1 VIAVLQAGPLAPAAF
16 PGLADLARPGSAAP
30 SLTWTSAG
38 ALSITAVLA
47 GAINSVAGGG
57 SFLTFPALMFCGVT
71 PIRANATNTVAVWF
85 GSVASVGAYRKQLG
99 GQRRALVTLLI
110 TSFIGGLL
118 GALLLL
124 GTPDATFKRLLPWLM
139 LTATLIFIFG
149 RYLTTW
155 LRRQVHLDITEPRHV
170 GPFIAGCVLQ
180 LVIAVYGGFFGGGIG
195 ILMLALLTLLGY
207 EEIHAMNALKTV
219 LATAVNGI
227 AVVTFIVAR
236 IVDWP
241 QALVMIVGSIIG
253 GYGGAVL
260 AQKVNGEVIRRLVMA
275 VGLGMTAYFF
285 VR

>member
-1 VIAVLQAGPLAPAAF
+1 MMAMQAGPLAPASLTVF
-16 PGLADLARPGSAAP
+16 ADLARPSAAPP

-38 ALSITAVLA
+38 ALALTAVLA

-85 GSVASVGAYRKQLG
+85 GSLASVGAYRRQLG
-99 GQRRALVTLLI
+99 GQGRALVTLLT
-110 TSFIGGLL
+110 TSLLGGLL

-124 GTPDATFKRLLPWLM
+124 QTPDATFKKLLPWLM

-149 RYLTTW
+149 KYLTAW
-155 LRRQVHLDITEPRHV
+155 LRRQMHLNITQPRHI

-219 LATAVNGI
+219 LATAINGI

-241 QALVMIVGSIIG
+241 QALVMIAGSIVG

-260 AQKVNGEVIRRLVMA
+260 AQKVDGEVIRRLVMA
-275 VGLGMTAYFF
+275 VGLGMTVYFF
-285 VR
+285 VRA

>member
-1 VIAVLQAGPLAPAAF
+1 VIAVMQAGPLAPASF
-16 PGLADLARPGSAAP
+16 TVFADLAMSGPAAP
-30 SLTWTSAG
+30 SLTWASAG
-38 ALSITAVLA
+38 ALALTAVLA

-71 PIRANATNTVAVWF
+71 PIRANTTNTVAVWF
-85 GSVASVGAYRKQLG
+85 GSLASVGAYRRQLG
-99 GQRRALVTLLI
+99 GQGRALVTLLI
-110 TSFIGGLL
+110 TSLIGGLL

-124 GTPDATFKRLLPWLM
+124 RTPDATFKHLLPWLM

-149 RYLTTW
+149 KYLTAW
-155 LRRQVHLDITEPRHV
+155 LRRQIHLDITEPRHV

-219 LATAVNGI
+219 LATAINGI
-227 AVVTFIVAR
+227 AVVAFIAAR
-236 IVDWP
+236 MVDWP

-253 GYGGAVL
+253 GYGGAVI

-275 VGLGMTAYFF
+275 VGLGMTVYFF

>member
-1 VIAVLQAGPLAPAAF
+1 MQAGSFAQASIAVLAGVTPAHPVTPA
-16 PGLADLARPGSAAP
+16 
-30 SLTWTSAG
+30 LTWTSAG
-38 ALSITAVLA
+38 ALALTAVLA

-85 GSVASVGAYRKQLG
+85 GTAASVGAYRKQLG
-99 GQRRALVTLLI
+99 GQGRALVTLLS
-110 TSFIGGLL
+110 TSLVGGLL

-124 GTPDATFKRLLPWLM
+124 RTPDATFKHLLPWLM

-149 RYLTTW
+149 KHLSAW
-155 LRRQVHLDITEPRHV
+155 LRRQVHLDITQPRHV
-170 GPFIAGCVLQ
+170 GPFIAGCALQ

-195 ILMLALLTLLGY
+195 ILMLALLALLGY

-219 LATAVNGI
+219 LATAINGI
-227 AVVTFIVAR
+227 AVVTFILAR

-241 QALVMIVGSIIG
+241 QALVMIVGTIIG
-253 GYGGAVL
+253 GYGGAVI
-260 AQKVNGEVIRRLVMA
+260 AQKVNGEVIRTLVMA
-275 VGLGMTAYFF
+275 VGLGMTVYFF

>member
-1 VIAVLQAGPLAPAAF
+1 MVLQAGPMAPASF
-16 PGLADLARPGSAAP
+16 TVLADLAMSGPSAP
-30 SLTWTSAG
+30 SLSWTSAG
-38 ALSITAVLA
+38 ALALTAVLA

-85 GSVASVGAYRKQLG
+85 GSLASVGAYRKQLG
-99 GQRRALVTLLI
+99 GQGRALVTLLC
-110 TSFIGGLL
+110 TSLVGGLL

-124 GTPDATFKRLLPWLM
+124 DTPDATFKRLLPWLM

-149 RYLTTW
+149 KYLTAW
-155 LRRQVHLDITEPRHV
+155 LRRQIHLDITEPRHV

-219 LATAVNGI
+219 LATAINGI
-227 AVVTFIVAR
+227 AVVTFIAAR

-253 GYGGAVL
+253 GYGGAVI
-260 AQKVNGEVIRRLVMA
+260 AQKVNGEVIRRLVMV
-275 VGLGMTAYFF
+275 VGLGMTVYFF

>member
-1 VIAVLQAGPLAPAAF
+1 MVPASVAVVA
-16 PGLADLARPGSAAP
+16 GLASSPP
-30 SLTWTSAG
+30 VTPPLTWTSAG
-38 ALSITAVLA
+38 ALALTAVLA

-71 PIRANATNTVAVWF
+71 PIRANTTNTVAVWF

-99 GQRRALVTLLI
+99 GHKRALVTLLV
-110 TSFIGGLL
+110 TSLVGGLL

-124 GTPDATFKRLLPWLM
+124 HTPDATFKRLLPWLM

-149 RYLTTW
+149 KYLTAW
-155 LRRQVHLDITEPRHV
+155 LRRQVHLDITQPRHV

-227 AVVTFIVAR
+227 AVVAFIAAR
-236 IVDWP
+236 MVDWP
-241 QALVMIVGSIIG
+241 QALVMIVACTMG

-260 AQKVNGEVIRRLVMA
+260 AQKVDGEVIRRIVMA
-275 VGLGMTAYFF
+275 VGLGMTIYFF
-285 VR
+285 VK

>member
-1 VIAVLQAGPLAPAAF
+1 MAATQAGPMAPASLAV
-16 PGLADLARPGSAAP
+16 LADWASSTPVAP

-38 ALSITAVLA
+38 ALALTAVLA

-57 SFLTFPALMFCGVT
+57 SFLTFPALIYFGVT
-71 PIRANATNTVAVWF
+71 PKIANTTNTVAVWF
-85 GSVASVGAYRKQLG
+85 GSLASVGAYRRQLG

-110 TSFIGGLL
+110 TSLVGGLL

-149 RYLTTW
+149 KYLTAW
-155 LRRQVHLDITEPRHV
+155 LRREVHLDITQPRHA

-180 LVIAVYGGFFGGGIG
+180 LVIAVYGGFFGGGMG

-219 LATAVNGI
+219 LGATINGI
-227 AVVTFIVAR
+227 AVVAFIAAR
-236 IVDWP
+236 MVDWP
-241 QALVMIVGSIIG
+241 QALVMIAGSIIG
-253 GYGGAVL
+253 GYGGAVI

-275 VGLGMTAYFF
+275 VGLGMTLYFF

>member
-1 VIAVLQAGPLAPAAF
+1 MASRAGPISPASLALLASLTSSAPAA
-16 PGLADLARPGSAAP
+16 PA
-30 SLTWTSAG
+30 LTWTSAG
-38 ALSITAVLA
+38 ALALTAVLA

-85 GSVASVGAYRKQLG
+85 GSLASVGAYRRQLG
-99 GQRRALVTLLI
+99 GQGRALVTLLT
-110 TSFIGGLL
+110 TSLIGGLL

-124 GTPDATFKRLLPWLM
+124 DTPDATFKQLLPWLM

-149 RYLTTW
+149 KYLTSW
-155 LRRQVHLDITEPRHV
+155 LRRQIHLDITEPRHV
-170 GPFIAGCVLQ
+170 GPFIAGCALQ

-241 QALVMIVGSIIG
+241 QALVMIAGSIIG
-253 GYGGAVL
+253 GYGGAVI
-260 AQKVNGEVIRRLVMA
+260 AQKVDGEVIRRLVMA
-275 VGLGMTAYFF
+275 VGFGMTAYFF